1 MRKDFNDTGLC
12 NPDMH
17 YMVETSH
24 KLDSVMDLIARR
36 KYFTMNSPR
45 QFGKTTT
52 ASLLYK
58 RLLASPEYLVIR
70 ISLESEGEETFTS
83 YDSFIQTLITMII
96 SRTRTQN
103 TNISEYFEQNRK
115 PIHNFESL
123 RDLFITFIEIQEKK
137 VVLIIDEV
145 DKSSNYKVFLEFLGM
160 LRDTYL
166 LQNEG
171 IVSFFQSVILV
182 GVHDIKN
189 LKRKVRP
196 EDKRQFNSPW
206 NIATDFTIDLSF
218 SAKEIQSMLKQY
230 VDETGNQMPI
240 EELAE
245 RLYYYTSGYPYLVSK
260 MCKIIDELIITKR
273 ENKNWSLEDVEESFR
288 YLVNPAYET
297 TLFDDLAKNLNN
309 DKELYNLVFE
319 IVINGNKKMFNIA
332 NPVVSIA
339 STYGILKPDARGL
352 CKVHNRIF
360 EKKIYDMMISIRETS
375 ETVPSLYRNLY
386 ETDEGDLDLE
396 SALLAF
402 QEFMQENYSN
412 KDLSFLERE
421 GRLLFMSFLKPI
433 LNGKGFDF
441 KEPVVGDERRADII
455 ITYESHRYLVEL
467 KRWQGDRYHQ
477 KGLQQ
482 LCDYLDLYN
491 LNTGYLLIYDFRKNK
506 EYKSEWIEVR
516 E

>member
-1 MRKDFNDTGLC
+1 
-12 NPDMH
+12 
-17 YMVETSH
+17 MVDTSH
-24 KLDSVMDLIARR
+24 KLDAVMDLITRG

-45 QFGKTTT
+45 QFGKTTSV
-52 ASLLYK
+52 SLLYERLK
-58 RLLASPEYLVIR
+58 NHEEYLFIDMSFEVAGDESLKNEASITNYFIRLLINACQSNNLTAYVQL
-70 ISLESEGEETFTS
+70 LEQEEE
-83 YDSFIQTLITMII
+83 
-96 SRTRTQN
+96 RTQN
-103 TNISEYFEQNRK
+103 FDMLSK
-115 PIHNFESL
+115 L
-123 RDLFITFIEIQEKK
+123 ITKICTLDSRK
-137 VVLIIDEV
+137 VVLLIDEI
-145 DKSSNYKVFLEFLGM
+145 DKASNYKSFLQFLGI
-160 LRDTYL
+160 LRDKYL
-166 LQNEG
+166 LQNRNKD
-171 IVSFFQSVILV
+171 VSFHSVILV

-206 NIATDFTIDLSF
+206 NIAIDFPIDLSF
-218 SAKEIQSMLKQY
+218 SAVEIQSMLRQY
-230 VDETGNQMPI
+230 VAETGHQMPI
-240 EELAE
+240 EEVAE

-260 MCKIIDELIITKR
+260 MCKIIDELILPKR

-309 DKELYNLVFE
+309 DSELYNLVFE

-339 STYGILKPDARGL
+339 STYGILRPDERGL

-375 ETVPSLYRNLY
+375 EPVPSLYRNLY
-386 ETDEGDLDLE
+386 ETEDGGLDLE
-396 SALLAF
+396 TALLAF
-402 QEFMQENYSN
+402 QEFMQEPYSH

-441 KEPVVGDERRADII
+441 KEPVVGDERRVDII
-455 ITYESHRYLVEL
+455 ITYESRRYLVEL
-467 KRWQGDRYHQ
+467 KRWQGDRYHE

-482 LCDYLDLYN
+482 LCDYLDLYS
-491 LNTGYLLIYDFRKNK
+491 LNEGYLLVYDFRKNK

-516 E
+516 GKRIFAVWV